1 MITVIDVE
9 NRRIARSV
17 RYGIFQSIAS
27 PPESARLIMAGPI
40 IRISPYEIHIDDPEY
55 ATVSF
60 IVSLHILTFIGTMM
74 SYMLDPL
81 SVGR

>member
-1 MITVIDVE
+1 MITAIDVE

-27 PPESARLIMAGPI
+27 PPESPHLIMAGPI

-55 ATVSF
+55 A
-60 IVSLHILTFIGTMM
+60 IVSLIVGLHILTFIGTTM
-74 SYMLDPL
+74 SYMLDRL
-81 SVGR
+81 SVER